1 MATNTLSVSPMI
13 QHWLNCPVG
22 TYLGSS
28 YGNPAIDAL
37 QKPLA
42 DFDADAFIAKLIS
55 DIPVLQSLPADS
67 VSLYSSDNGVDKMS
81 LILVVANDEYEV
93 ANA

>member
-1 MATNTLSVSPMI
+1 MI

-37 QKPLA
+37 QKPLS
-42 DFDADAFIAKLIS
+42 DFDADAFVAKLIS
-55 DIPVLQSLPADS
+55 DLPVLQSLPADS
-67 VSLYSSDNGVDKMS
+67 ISLYSSDNGVDKVG
-81 LILVVANDEYEV
+81 LILVVANDEFEV
-93 ANA
+93 SYADAV

>member
-28 YGNPAIDAL
+28 YGNPAADAL
-37 QKPLA
+37 QKPLSE
-42 DFDADAFIAKLIS
+42 FDANAFIAKLIS

-67 VSLYSSDNGVDKMS
+67 VSLYSSDNGVDKMA